1 MGDIF
6 SNNKRRKLSH
16 GWTCKDQ
23 RGEREAGLSQRKSNI
38 VIPVEECLCAE
49 NAVNNYLKNT
59 AEKSDSRPK
68 GRCHL
73 FGSSFGDKKDLWET
87 IFNSESGHGG
97 LRSGDLGHWF

>member
-23 RGEREAGLSQRKSNI
+23 RGEREAGKIQCYRNVKKVGSEESQKRPI
-38 VIPVEECLCAE
+38 
-49 NAVNNYLKNT
+49 YLRNKRT
-59 AEKSDSRPK
+59 EKSC
-68 GRCHL
+68 G